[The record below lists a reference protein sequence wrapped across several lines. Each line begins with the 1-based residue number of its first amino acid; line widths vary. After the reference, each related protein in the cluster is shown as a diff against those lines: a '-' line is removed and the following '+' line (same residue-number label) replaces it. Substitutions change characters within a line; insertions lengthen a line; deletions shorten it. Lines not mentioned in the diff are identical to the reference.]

1 MKDLALMYRMNGY
14 DCGNCIIKAAD
25 TKYSL
30 GLSKELIRGVSAAS
44 GGFGC
49 GGLCAACAAVVI
61 LFSAIFDE
69 EMAKRL
75 RIEFMQEFSYTFGT
89 LNCCSINVSC
99 EDVISFCAGTADEM
113 IQKNVRQLSR

>member
-1 MKDLALMYRMNGY
+1 MKNLALMYR
-14 DCGNCIIKAAD
+14 GNCIIKAAD

-89 LNCCSINVSC
+89 LNCCSINV
-99 EDVISFCAGTADEM
+99 ISFCAETADEM
-113 IQKNVRQLSR
+113 IRKNVRQLSL